1 MKDFFKIIKMP
12 LSFFSLVILSIG
24 IPVLIVSC
32 SSSSE
37 YISEKMDTSLQQKI
51 RQLEKEDPSTIVQ
64 FTGKT
69 IAPIS
74 DEMKTTLE
82 STGIKT
88 ESIVKDI
95 FTASG
100 NIESIKKLTL
110 LDYVTYLE
118 LVKKLDLK

>member
-1 MKDFFKIIKMP
+1 MKDFSQIIKLA
-12 LSFFSLVILSIG
+12 LSFISLVILSIG

-37 YISEKMDTSLQQKI
+37 YISEKMDTPLQQKI
-51 RQLEKEDPSTIVQ
+51 RQLEEEEPNAIVQ

-69 IAPIS
+69 NAPIS

-88 ESIVKDI
+88 ESIVQDI

-100 NIESIKKLTL
+100 DIESIKKLTL
-110 LDYVTYLE
+110 LEFVTYLE
-118 LVKKLDLK
+118 LAKNLDLK

>member
-1 MKDFFKIIKMP
+1 MKNFFKIIKMA
-12 LSFFSLVILSIG
+12 LSFFPLVILSIG
-24 IPVLIVSC
+24 IPVLIVGC

-37 YISEKMDTSLQQKI
+37 YASEKMDTPLQQKI
-51 RQLEKEDPSTIVQ
+51 RQLEKEDLYAIVQ

-69 IAPIS
+69 NAPIS

-118 LVKKLDLK
+118 LVKKLDHK